1 MYKYVHNL
9 NSPQRKQVA
18 KGVGNAGKHR
28 DGVVSR
34 SYYCVWAGGGGGL
47 AVMASGGGGHGRGGV
62 Q

>member
-1 MYKYVHNL
+1 MSKYVHNL

-18 KGVGNAGKHR
+18 KGIGNAGKHR
-28 DGVVSR
+28 DGVDSR
-34 SYYCVWAGGGGGL
+34 SYYCVWAGGGL